1 MQAVDH
7 LVDRLPLLCHRKEIK
22 WFGQCR
28 RKGFTDDICNNHG
41 ETYHQE
47 QAEAYSLDPDR
58 TSESDRLSEIIAV
71 N

>member
-7 LVDRLPLLCHRKEIK
+7 LVDHFLVICHGEKIK
-22 WFGQCR
+22 RFGQCR
-28 RKGFTDDICNNHG
+28 GGFMNEIRKNHG
-41 ETYHQE
+41 ETYHHK

-58 TSESDRLSEIIAV
+58 TSQSDRLSEIIAV